1 MITSRSNELIKLVL
15 KLKEKKYSKDNALCV
30 VESIKLVTEL
40 YMKGYVE
47 TILVTE
53 NKLNIV
59 SKFENA
65 RIEVISS
72 DLANYITDAVSTDGV
87 VAICRIPESKN
98 VKYHRC
104 LVLDRIQDPS
114 NMGAIIRSAKA
125 FGFETIFT
133 IDSVYPY
140 TFKTIRASMGFVFGV
155 NIIDVDLKDLMRI
168 KSENNITFLTADMNG
183 ISVEKISKIN
193 NNLAIIIGNEGSGV
207 SDILEQMSDKAIAI
221 PMSNEVESLN
231 ASVSA
236 GIIMYLLK

>member
-207 SDILEQMSDKAIAI
+207 SDKLEQMSDKAIAI